1 MKSPPAE
8 KKFLDTADD
17 FGATQIP
24 TTGAIGN
31 SINLLTNGTGAQQLI
46 GRKITIKSI
55 QSRCFVTF
63 TGVTGAANPNAAI
76 NNDIVR
82 MLLVQDTQTNG
93 AYAIPSDILAIS
105 GSINSLINMENS
117 GRFKILKEKVIEFN
131 NTVPGILATGPTYY
145 TGSARKSFK
154 WFKKCNIDIM
164 YDNAASSN
172 ITDIRDNN
180 IFWLAISNRAVATV
194 NMNTRIRYTDA

>member
-8 KKFLDTADD
+8 KKFLDTAED
-17 FGATQIP
+17 FGTTNIP
-24 TTGAIGN
+24 TTGVVGT
-31 SINLLTNGTGAQQLI
+31 SINLLTNGTGAGQLI
-46 GRKITIKSI
+46 GRKMTIKSI
-55 QSRCFVTF
+55 QTRCFVTF
-63 TGVTGAANPNAAI
+63 TGVSGAANPNAAI

-82 MLLVQDTQTNG
+82 ILLIQDTQANG
-93 AYAIPSDILAIS
+93 AYPAPSDILTIS
-105 GSINSLINMENS
+105 GSINSLINMQNS

-145 TGSARKSFK
+145 TGSARKNFK
-154 WFKKCNIDIM
+154 WFKKCNVDIM
-164 YDNAASSN
+164 YDNAAASD

-180 IFWLAISNRAVATV
+180 IFWMAISNRAVATV